1 MSFSCKRIDDTM
13 FFFDIYYPFFVS
25 INIFCNV
32 NFPLFSCHDSV
43 IFCSSP
49 EHESRRAERV
59 RNSINNVC
67 LTPNMRHDMLQE
79 EREKAR
85 NTDISDLSPIQQQHK
100 NMCLPM

>member
-1 MSFSCKRIDDTM
+1 MIL
-13 FFFDIYYPFFVS
+13 
-25 INIFCNV
+25 
-32 NFPLFSCHDSV
+32 LFSALP
-43 IFCSSP
+43 P

-67 LTPNMRHDMLQE
+67 LTPSMRHDMAPE